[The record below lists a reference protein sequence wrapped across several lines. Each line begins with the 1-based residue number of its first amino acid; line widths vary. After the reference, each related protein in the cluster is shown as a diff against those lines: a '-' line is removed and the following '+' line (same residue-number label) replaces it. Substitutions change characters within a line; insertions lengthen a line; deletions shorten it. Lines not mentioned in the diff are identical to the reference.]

1 MCRDLINT
9 DTRKISQPEFKT
21 VIIRIIAG
29 LEKSIGDTRKSL
41 KAEIKE
47 LKTSQAEIRNAINKM
62 QN

>member
-1 MCRDLINT
+1 MDLINT

-29 LEKSIGDTRKSL
+29 LEKSTGNTRKSL

-47 LKTSQAEIRNAINKM
+47 LKTRPKSEM
-62 QN
+62 L